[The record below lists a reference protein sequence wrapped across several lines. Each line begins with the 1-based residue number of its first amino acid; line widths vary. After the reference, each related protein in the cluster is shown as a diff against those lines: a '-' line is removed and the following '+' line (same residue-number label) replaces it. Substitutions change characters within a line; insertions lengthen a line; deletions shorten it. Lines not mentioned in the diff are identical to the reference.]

1 MDKETNTIYKG
12 VQSIKYLNAQVGEE
26 LLELSKNKYN
36 SFISLLK
43 DIREKTS
50 LNSKQ
55 LTILITLNYFEDFGK
70 NDYLLKVVDIYDKF
84 ATAKII
90 AKKKMEELGV
100 TEYLMSKYAGKETKS
115 QYRDLD
121 NTGLIKELCDKL
133 ENRAISIV
141 DQIKFEVEY
150 LGYAIYT
157 NGNMADY
164 YYAVTEYSHYND
176 ATRPYFTLYNLKTGQ
191 SIKTKIRQG
200 KIYKEN
206 PFGLYSVLKVDGFA
220 EQFKKKK
227 VGEEWQQ
234 TSEIELILESYEVI
248 KNN

>member
-1 MDKETNTIYKG
+1 
-12 VQSIKYLNAQVGEE
+12 
-26 LLELSKNKYN
+26 
-36 SFISLLK
+36 
-43 DIREKTS
+43 
-50 LNSKQ
+50 
-55 LTILITLNYFEDFGK
+55 
-70 NDYLLKVVDIYDKF
+70 
-84 ATAKII
+84 
-90 AKKKMEELGV
+90 MEELGV

-121 NTGLIKELCDKL
+121 NTGLIKELCSKL

-157 NGNMADY
+157 NENMADY

-191 SIKTKIRQG
+191 SIKTKIKQG
-200 KIYKEN
+200 KVYKEN
-206 PFGLYSVLKVDGFA
+206 PFGLYSVLKVDNFT

-227 VGEEWQQ
+227 VGEEWVSSDE
-234 TSEIELILESYEVI
+234 TELILEEYEVI
-248 KNN
+248 KNG